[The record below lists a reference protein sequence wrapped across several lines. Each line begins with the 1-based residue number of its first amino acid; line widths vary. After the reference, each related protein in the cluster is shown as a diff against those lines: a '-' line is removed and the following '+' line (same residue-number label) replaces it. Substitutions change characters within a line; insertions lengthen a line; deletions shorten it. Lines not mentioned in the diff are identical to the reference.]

1 MDRSF
6 DLRHFAL
13 EDWVDLARESLPVEH
28 KTAMLRHA
36 ADCSRCVRT
45 LRVWRRV
52 AAIGRSE
59 ASFVPPEEAV
69 RNVKA
74 AFLRQLGRLHP
85 PSPAPGSLMAL
96 LVFDSF
102 RAPAAAG
109 VRTLDLCSR
118 QLLFEVEDLAID
130 LRIETAG
137 GSLRSSLMG
146 QLLHHSRQTESLGEL
161 PVAVML
167 GRHSVAHTTTNPFGE
182 FLFELELTRRHR
194 IRIQL
199 DAMRSIVVPLGCL
212 DDVESAP

>member
-1 MDRSF
+1 MK
-6 DLRHFAL
+6 HFSL
-13 EDWVDLARESLPVEH
+13 EDWVDLAKESLPVEQ

-69 RNVKA
+69 RAVKSA
-74 AFLRQLGRLHP
+74 YLRHLHQL
-85 PSPAPGSLMAL
+85 SPAPESRLAR

-109 VRTLDLCSR
+109 VRTLDQCSR
-118 QLLFEVEDLAID
+118 LLLFEADDLAID
-130 LRIETAG
+130 LRIETAV
-137 GSLRSSLMG
+137 GSRRSSLMG
-146 QLLHHSRQTESLGEL
+146 QLLDHSRETENLGEL
-161 PVAVML
+161 SVALMV
-167 GRHSVAHTTTNPFGE
+167 GKHSVAHTTTNPFGE
-182 FLFELELTRRHR
+182 FLFELELSRRHR

-199 DAMRSIVVPLGCL
+199 DAIRSIVVPLGCL
-212 DDVESAP
+212 DDSKSAP

>member
-1 MDRSF
+1 M
-6 DLRHFAL
+6 RHFAL
-13 EDWVDLARESLPVEH
+13 EDWVDLARELLPALQ

-52 AAIGRSE
+52 TAVGRSE
-59 ASFVPPEEAV
+59 ASFAPPEEAV
-69 RNVKA
+69 LAVKSA
-74 AFLRQLGRLHP
+74 YLHYLRRLHP
-85 PSPAPGSLMAL
+85 LSAAPKSLLAQ

-118 QLLFEVEDLAID
+118 QLLFEADDLAID

-146 QLLHHSRQTESLGEL
+146 QLLHHSQQTENLGEL
-161 PVAVML
+161 PVALML
-167 GRHSVAHTTTNPFGE
+167 GRHSVAQTTTNPFGE

-199 DAMRSIVVPLGCL
+199 DSIRTIVVPLGCL
-212 DDVESAP
+212 DDLESAP

>member
-1 MDRSF
+1 
-6 DLRHFAL
+6 LRHFSL
-13 EDWVDLARESLPVEH
+13 EDWVDLARESLPVDQ

-36 ADCSRCVRT
+36 ADCSRCVRA

-52 AAIGRSE
+52 ATIGHSE
-59 ASFVPPEEAV
+59 ASFVPPAEVV
-69 RNVKA
+69 RTVKSA
-74 AFLRQLGRLHP
+74 YLRHLHQL
-85 PSPAPGSLMAL
+85 SPAPESLLARV
-96 LVFDSF
+96 VFDSF

-118 QLLFEVEDLAID
+118 QLLFEADDLAID

-146 QLLHHSRQTESLGEL
+146 QLLHHSQQTESLGEL
-161 PVAVML
+161 PVALML
-167 GRHSVAHTTTNPFGE
+167 GKHSVAHTTTNPFGE

-199 DAMRSIVVPLGCL
+199 DAVRTIVVPLGCL
-212 DDVESAP
+212 DNPESAP

>member
-1 MDRSF
+1 M
-6 DLRHFAL
+6 RHFAL
-13 EDWVDLARESLPVEH
+13 EDWVDLARESIPVEQR
-28 KTAMLRHA
+28 TAMLRHA

-69 RNVKA
+69 RAVKSA
-74 AFLRQLGRLHP
+74 YLRHLHQL
-85 PSPAPGSLMAL
+85 SPAPESLLAR

-118 QLLFEVEDLAID
+118 QLLFEADDLAID

-146 QLLHHSRQTESLGEL
+146 QLLHHSRQTENLGEL
-161 PVAVML
+161 PVALML
-167 GRHSVAHTTTNPFGE
+167 GKHSVAHTTTNPFGE
-182 FLFELELTRRHR
+182 FLFELELNRRHR

-199 DAMRSIVVPLGCL
+199 DAIRSIVVPLGCL
-212 DDVESAP
+212 DDFASAP

>member
-1 MDRSF
+1 M
-6 DLRHFAL
+6 RHFAL
-13 EDWVDLARESLPVEH
+13 EDWVDLARELLPALQ

-52 AAIGRSE
+52 TAVGRSE

-69 RNVKA
+69 RAVKSA
-74 AFLRQLGRLHP
+74 YLHYLRRLHP
-85 PSPAPGSLMAL
+85 LSAAPESLLAR

-118 QLLFEVEDLAID
+118 QLLFEADDLAID

-146 QLLHHSRQTESLGEL
+146 QLLHHSQQTENLGEL
-161 PVAVML
+161 PVALML
-167 GRHSVAHTTTNPFGE
+167 GRHSVAQTTTNPFGE

-199 DAMRSIVVPLGCL
+199 DSIRTIVVPLGCL
-212 DDVESAP
+212 DDLESAP